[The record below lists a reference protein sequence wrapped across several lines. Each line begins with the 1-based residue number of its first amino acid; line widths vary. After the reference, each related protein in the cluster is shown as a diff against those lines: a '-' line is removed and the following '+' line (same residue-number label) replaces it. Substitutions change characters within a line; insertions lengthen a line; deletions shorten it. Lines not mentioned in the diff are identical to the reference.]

1 MTDDDLDRMFAAARP
16 ALDPPAGA
24 QERVLA
30 GVVAAAPLPAGAG
43 DGGGSVA
50 PGSAP
55 ATGSLGGGSALSGA
69 VVVKAVAVTLVV
81 AVVVA
86 LAAGL
91 ALRSAADADT
101 PRWSRTDSRQPR
113 DSRGLRVAPAEPEV
127 DVADI
132 IDADAAAQPP
142 GAAPAPLAKR
152 GKAETGQPAAED
164 RLGEEVALLRRAQA
178 ALRGGNAGQALALL
192 DQHQR
197 EFPRGVLAHE
207 RTVTR
212 IQAYCRS
219 GQLAKAQAIYRRIAG
234 ASPNSPH
241 LASLRNSCPGLLP

>member
-1 MTDDDLDRMFAAARP
+1 VLSSAAVIKGAAV
-16 ALDPPAGA
+16 ALM
-24 QERVLA
+24 L
-30 GVVAAAPLPAGAG
+30 GVI
-43 DGGGSVA
+43 
-50 PGSAP
+50 
-55 ATGSLGGGSALSGA
+55 
-69 VVVKAVAVTLVV
+69 VAVT
-81 AVVVA
+81 
-86 LAAGL
+86 AGT
-91 ALRSAADADT
+91 ALRSGDNADA
-101 PRWSRTDSRQPR
+101 PRWSRTESRKPHDS
-113 DSRGLRVAPAEPEV
+113 SGLRMAPPPVISA
-127 DVADI
+127 DV

-142 GAAPAPLAKR
+142 ASSGAPAVKR
-152 GKAETGQPAAED
+152 TPTETDGAAAED
-164 RLGEEVALLRRAQA
+164 RLGQEVALLRRAQA
-178 ALRGGNAGQALALL
+178 ALRGGNAGQALVLL